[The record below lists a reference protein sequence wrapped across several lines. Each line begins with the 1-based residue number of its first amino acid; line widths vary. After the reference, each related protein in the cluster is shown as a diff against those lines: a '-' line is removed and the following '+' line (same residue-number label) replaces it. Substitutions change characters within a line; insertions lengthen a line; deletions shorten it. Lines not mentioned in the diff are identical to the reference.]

1 MIRVRHLFIVI
12 LTPSFLSL
20 SQDTFNG
27 VYDVSFSVG
36 YFVTFGGL
44 KAKDGE
50 CSKCSG
56 PFGVLITLEIE
67 CKPKKAEYSC
77 NGLKNSWENDD
88 CVKYCGRRFGMYIA
102 RIYLHSHLHL
112 FPSIPFSRRFL
123 QRPI

>member
-12 LTPSFLSL
+12 LIPSFLSL
-20 SQDTFNG
+20 SQDTFNS

-36 YFVTFGGL
+36 FFVTFGDF

-56 PFGVLITLEIE
+56 PFGVLITIELE
-67 CKPKKAEYSC
+67 CKPRKAEYSC
-77 NGLKNSWENDD
+77 NGVKTSWENDD

-102 RIYLHSHLHL
+102 RIHLHSHLHL

>member
-56 PFGVLITLEIE
+56 LFGVLITLEID

-102 RIYLHSHLHL
+102 RIHLHSHLHL